1 MRLGPVEELHHE
13 LPRLHRK
20 KSAGSGEE
28 LSQVS
33 NKASKNETGWGS
45 PMGVL
50 REAEMLVMDLAQSRP
65 WEEASAVGMASPA
78 ALPAPKHARK
88 SQHEVEEEGK

>member
-1 MRLGPVEELHHE
+1 MRLSPVEELHHE
-13 LPRLHRK
+13 LPRLHRE

-33 NKASKNETGWGS
+33 NKASKNEMGWGC
-45 PMGVL
+45 PRDVL
-50 REAEMLVMDLAQSRP
+50 REAEMLVMDLAQPRS
-65 WEEASAVGMASPA
+65 WQEASAVGMASPA
-78 ALPAPKHARK
+78 APPAPKHARK